1 MPWVC
6 LTTFSCA
13 CIRELRPISLDVQP
27 LLAEMSATD
36 DQLFIAFNNAAFL
49 NVLILNVE
57 FMRDGKYDG
66 ASSVRSEII
75 DQSKSDVT
83 FCVLQSN
90 ACLAL
95 RREMCAAWVDA
106 CGGCFE

>member
-1 MPWVC
+1 
-6 LTTFSCA
+6 
-13 CIRELRPISLDVQP
+13 
-27 LLAEMSATD
+27 MSATD

-75 DQSKSDVT
+75 DQS
-83 FCVLQSN
+83 
-90 ACLAL
+90 
-95 RREMCAAWVDA
+95 
-106 CGGCFE
+106 